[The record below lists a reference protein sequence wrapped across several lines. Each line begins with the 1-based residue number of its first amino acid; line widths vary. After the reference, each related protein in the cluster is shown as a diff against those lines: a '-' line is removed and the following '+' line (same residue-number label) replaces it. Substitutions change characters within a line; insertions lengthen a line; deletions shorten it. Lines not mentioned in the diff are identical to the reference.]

1 MPYYERRIKSGR
13 VLEVFRYFSL
23 RPAGANIPRGKNQKK
38 SSAAQLVRNYVNAK
52 KNLVR
57 IVNANFGPGDLF
69 ITLTYEVPPP
79 SPATAKK
86 DLAKYI
92 RRLRE
97 YGKRNKIT
105 VKWIHVTEYRE
116 GSRPHHHMIISG
128 IGGDM
133 ARLLWQSEPDP
144 ARRGKRR
151 KWAGHG
157 RAPNDTLDSS
167 GDYEFLARYISK
179 EDKPGE
185 HRWTGSRNLVRPEV
199 EPPREIT
206 QRAMTRARNNP
217 TAPRGYRLAGWDYRA
232 GADGHEVLYLR
243 CIRKPN
249 RKAVTYPNLWPSDVF
264 CGSEESWDFE
274 KRRSKKCWK
283 S

>member
-38 SSAAQLVRNYVNAK
+38 SSTAQLARNYVNAK
-52 KNLVR
+52 KTMVR
-57 IVNANFGPGDLF
+57 IVNANFAPGDLF
-69 ITLTYEVPPP
+69 ITLTYEAPPP
-79 SPATAKK
+79 SPAGAKK

-97 YGKRNKIT
+97 YGRKNKIII
-105 VKWIHVTEYRE
+105 KWIAVTEYRN
-116 GSRPHHHMIISG
+116 GSSIHHHLIISG

-133 ARLLWQSEPDP
+133 ARLLWQTELDPDH
-144 ARRGKRR
+144 RGKRR

-157 RAPNDTLDSS
+157 RAPNDTLDNS

-199 EPPREIT
+199 SPPREIT
-206 QRAMTRARNNP
+206 RKAMTRARNTP
-217 TAPRGYRLAGWDYRA
+217 KAPAGYRLTGWDYHA

-243 CIRKPN
+243 CVRNPPK
-249 RKAVTYPNLWPSDVF
+249 KTVTYPSLWPLEI
-264 CGSEESWDFE
+264 GT
-274 KRRSKKCWK
+274 
-283 S
+283 